1 MSRWKKFN
9 DDDVPDDFVLPPGD
23 AVRGRLLFKKHCA
36 QCHVIEKDEP
46 VKTGCTLLGPTLY
59 GVYGRT
65 AGSGPR
71 TSLIDSSQ
79 AIKDSGIVWTDI
91 TLMRYL
97 KNPRQFTQH
106 PMSMNFRGLDNWQ
119 ESSYRTALSC
129 VGGLLPRECFHG
141 YFSVPRSVLVWVYLP
156 SSLLLFPD
164 VDRVD
169 LIWYIKAACDDNTEY
184 IKDILSS
191 RPKLRQ
197 SDSQKSAMGA
207 GRGDQ
212 GPPGGRTST
221 PSGSGKL

>member
-23 AVRGRLLFKKHCA
+23 VVRGRLLFKKHCA
-36 QCHVIEKDEP
+36 QCHVIEKDQA
-46 VKTGCTLLGPTLY
+46 VKTGCTLLGPNLY

-106 PMSMNFRGLDNWQ
+106 PLSMNFRGLDNWQ
-119 ESSYRTALSC
+119 
-129 VGGLLPRECFHG
+129 
-141 YFSVPRSVLVWVYLP
+141 
-156 SSLLLFPD
+156 
-164 VDRVD
+164 DRVD
-169 LIWYIKAACDDNTEY
+169 LIWYMKAACEDATEGL
-184 IKDILSS
+184 KEGLSS
-191 RPKLRQ
+191 MRSRPQ
-197 SDSQKSAMGA
+197 QQQKPQQQQQQPQQQQQQQQLHPAGGTGA
-207 GRGDQ
+207 STG
-212 GPPGGRTST
+212 GPPERTAEA
-221 PSGSGKL
+221 